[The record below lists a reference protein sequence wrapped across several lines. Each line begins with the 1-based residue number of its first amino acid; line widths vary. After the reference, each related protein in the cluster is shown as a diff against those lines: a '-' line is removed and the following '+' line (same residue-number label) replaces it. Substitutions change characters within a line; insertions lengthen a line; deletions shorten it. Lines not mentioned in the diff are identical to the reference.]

1 MLTALLIIA
10 GLSLA
15 IQLFFLGRAVLPEE
29 DEDHEIAAIGFRR
42 IHPKEEDEDEC

>member
-15 IQLFFLGRAVLPEE
+15 IQLFFLGRAVLPDEE
-29 DEDHEIAAIGFRR
+29 EDHEISAIGFKR
-42 IHPKEEDEDEC
+42 IILEKEDEDEC